1 LGVSKPLLLLAMCA
15 VLAGCQDAG
24 VVQRLERSLETG
36 VTPAGAEISAP
47 IVTDAPAS
55 EETPSEPLDLSPET
69 QAQLGKE
76 LAGAALEQA
85 LRSPDREM
93 EAYLTSMVANLAR
106 SLPVETPTY
115 PWRVYLIESA
125 TPNAFTAGGGHI
137 FVTTALVKRLDTEAQ
152 MAMVLAHELAHN
164 IEGDVVKGYN
174 GRDVSQR
181 VAAFG
186 RRIFDEQIGVPW
198 VSQGIASIANTSL
211 SNFTRAQ
218 EERADRI
225 GLGIM
230 AAAGYDPREAPRSF
244 DALIRKPEV
253 KSPFDIFKG
262 YPPGLKRVETVR
274 DEVAFRWR
282 GRDLSRAIV
291 STPEYDALWATLDT
305 AVEN

>member
-1 LGVSKPLLLLAMCA
+1 MAFRKPLLLLSMTVA
-15 VLAGCQDAG
+15 LAGCQNAG
-24 VVQRLERSLETG
+24 VVQRLERSLDAA
-36 VTPAGAEISAP
+36 VIPAGAEL
-47 IVTDAPAS
+47 TAPAVS
-55 EETPSEPLDLSPET
+55 GAPAAEAAPSQPLDLSPET

-76 LAGAALEQA
+76 LAAAALEQA
-85 LRSPDREM
+85 LRSPDKEM
-93 EAYLTSMVANLAR
+93 ESHLTAMLKSLAR
-106 SLPVETPTY
+106 TLPADTPGY

-137 FVTTALVKRLDTEAQ
+137 FVTTGLVKRLDTEAQ

-198 VSQGIASIANTSL
+198 VSQGIASIASTGL

-218 EERADRI
+218 EERADII

-230 AAAGYDPREAPRSF
+230 AAAGYDPREAPKSF
-244 DALIRKPEV
+244 DALIPKPQV
-253 KSPFDIFKG
+253 KSPLDIFKG
-262 YPPGLKRVETVR
+262 YPPGLKRVEAVR
-274 DEVAFRWR
+274 DEVAARWR

-291 STPEYDALWATLDT
+291 STPEYDALWVTLDT
-305 AVEN
+305 AVED

>member
-1 LGVSKPLLLLAMCA
+1 LAFRKPLLLLSMLVA
-15 VLAGCQDAG
+15 LAGCQDAD
-24 VVQRLERSLETG
+24 VVQRLERSLDTA
-36 VTPAGAEISAP
+36 VAPAGAEVSAP
-47 IVTDAPAS
+47 VVADAPAAG
-55 EETPSEPLDLSPET
+55 ETAAEPLDLSVET
-69 QAQLGKE
+69 QTQLGKE
-76 LAGAALEQA
+76 LAASALERA
-85 LRSPDREM
+85 LRSTDRDM
-93 EAYLTSMVANLAR
+93 EAYLTSMVKSLAR
-106 SLPVETPTY
+106 TLPAGTPAY

-152 MAMVLAHELAHN
+152 MAMVLAHN

-174 GRDVSQR
+174 SRDMSQR

-186 RRIFDEQIGVPW
+186 KRIFDEQIGVPW
-198 VSQGIASIANTSL
+198 VSQGIASLANTGL

-230 AAAGYDPREAPRSF
+230 AAAGYDPREAPKSF
-244 DALIRKPEV
+244 DALIARPEV
-253 KSPFDIFKG
+253 KSPLDIFKG
-262 YPPGLKRVETVR
+262 YPPGLRRVEAVR
-274 DEVAFRWR
+274 DEVTFRWR
-282 GRDLSRAIV
+282 GRDLSTAVV